1 MHEYYSCPCHTLSV
15 LLLAS
20 CMFDFEKIKIPK
32 ICMNVREDIKYNFM
46 DFVCNPFFYPKKIE
60 QKT

>member
-1 MHEYYSCPCHTLSV
+1 MHEYYSYPCHTLSV

-32 ICMNVREDIKYNFM
+32 ICMNVIEASVLLSVYNIYCLRDILQ
-46 DFVCNPFFYPKKIE
+46 FYA
-60 QKT
+60 Q